1 MSTNDKITMISNLS
15 TMLTAGIPILESIDS
30 LLDGSKGNQKIVL
43 ETLKD
48 DLIQGKRV
56 YVTMTKFPKIF
67 DKVTVNIVKA
77 SEEAGTLNVTL
88 NDIVMII
95 RKDSEFGDKVKSAMV
110 YPVFI
115 LGVFVA
121 VFLMILV
128 VVVPKISTVFKRMDM
143 ELPLPTQ
150 ILIFM
155 SDILMNNTIAFIL
168 GLSLFVF
175 ILIILY
181 KKNRKFMMGI
191 LFSLPVISLL
201 AREIDLTRFTRS
213 LFLLLSAGIPIT
225 SALELCQDIVSK
237 KEVAVAIIHAK
248 ESVISGKKISDGM
261 KDYKKIIPNVII
273 KIIEA
278 GERTGSLDKSMQDCS
293 DYLEYQVAN
302 SLKLVTT
309 LIEPIMLVFVGI
321 AIGGMMLSII
331 APIYQMIGQVG
342 S

>member
-1 MSTNDKITMISNLS
+1 
-15 TMLTAGIPILESIDS
+15 
-30 LLDGSKGNQKIVL
+30 
-43 ETLKD
+43 
-48 DLIQGKRV
+48 
-56 YVTMTKFPKIF
+56 MTKFPKIF

-88 NDIVMII
+88 NDIVTII

-110 YPVFI
+110 YPIFI

-155 SDILMNNTIAFIL
+155 SDALLNNTILLVLIMA
-168 GLSLFVF
+168 LFVF
-175 ILIILY
+175 FFIVLY
-181 KKNRKFMMGI
+181 KKNKRLVMGVF
-191 LFSLPVISLL
+191 FSLPIISLL

-213 LFLLLSAGIPIT
+213 LYLLLSAGIPIT

-237 KEVAVAIIHAK
+237 KEVATAIIHAK
-248 ESVISGKKISDGM
+248 ESVIAGKKISDGM
-261 KDYKKIIPNVII
+261 KDYKKIIPNVLI

-309 LIEPIMLVFVGI
+309 LIEPIMLVFVGL